1 MRALAQAAACAALS
15 GALAVAQPVLA
26 QQTAAPGLQTGQ
38 EAIAAPNLRAPVV
51 TLDRERL
58 YLESLP
64 GQAAQ
69 ARFERES
76 AALIAENRSLEAALE
91 EEERSLTERRAQLPP
106 EEFRELAA
114 AFDAKVESLRQAQD
128 AKSRA
133 LARQRDDDRQA
144 FFEAAV
150 PVLGQLMVD
159 LNAAAIIDRS
169 AIILTFDQFDITD
182 LAIARLNAQAEAQM
196 QDQIQGQTDPQAP
209 AETPSDAPEE
219 VSGEGGPGK
228 GGAGEGSQP

>member
-1 MRALAQAAACAALS
+1 MRVLAKAAACAAFIA
-15 GALAVAQPVLA
+15 ALAAGSLGLA
-26 QQTAAPGLQTGQ
+26 QQSGGTGFQAPQGEGGT
-38 EAIAAPNLRAPVV
+38 PVLRAPVV

-64 GQAAQ
+64 GKAAQ
-69 ARFERES
+69 ARFERDS

-106 EEFRELAA
+106 EEFRQLAV
-114 AFDAKVESLRQAQD
+114 AFDAKVEELRQAQD

-133 LARQRDDDRQA
+133 LQRQRDDERQA

-150 PVLGQLMVD
+150 PVLGQLMVE

-182 LAIARLNAQAEAQM
+182 LAIERLNAQMAAQP
-196 QDQIQGQTDPQAP
+196 T
-209 AETPSDAPEE
+209 APEE
-219 VSGEGGPGK
+219 PAAPPAPDSAAGDGGQ
-228 GGAGEGSQP
+228 AGQTQP